1 MAGPAPAVARAR
13 RELRGALTDLAPGAL
28 VLVACSGGAD
38 SLALAATASFVA
50 RRDGWQAGAVIVD
63 HGLRPGSA
71 QVAERAAQQCRELGL
86 DPVMVRRASPAASA
100 SATPGRAA
108 GGTGPATS
116 TAGSAGP
123 EGAARQLRYALLSAA
138 AAEHGAE
145 SVLLGHTLDD
155 QAETVL
161 LRLAR
166 GSGARSLAGIPPRRG
181 HYRRP
186 FLELRRGET
195 EDICRA
201 LGLTPDRDETNEP
214 DGPWRA
220 ADGSPLRRAA
230 VRATALPALTQA
242 LGPGVPEALARTA
255 RQLARDADLLDHLA
269 AELFDAAQRPDERG
283 IGLDVAT
290 LTAAHPA
297 LRTRALHAAALQ
309 AGASSSAL
317 AAVHVDE
324 LEGLLMRYHGQGPIP
339 LPGGITARRIRT
351 DRGCGRLILCRSEHE
366 TT

>member
-1 MAGPAPAVARAR
+1 M
-13 RELRGALTDLAPGAL
+13 
-28 VLVACSGGAD
+28 LVACSGGAD

-86 DPVMVRRASPAASA
+86 DPVMVRRASPGE
-100 SATPGRAA
+100 PRLD
-108 GGTGPATS
+108 
-116 TAGSAGP
+116 AGSGP

-283 IGLDVAT
+283 IGLDVET